1 MINQYMG
8 ILRHLLSG
16 WYRPCCL
23 HSVLLI
29 LCLKALTWWIPT
41 PPFIAQS
48 KLTSH
53 HGGHGGDYL
62 QGSGRWLKRWDD
74 RFVPRRFFFELSF
87 FGADSRYNLVSVTWN
102 RWWWYC
108 MMWCDVIWY
117 DVKWCDVIW
126 YDMLCYD
133 MMMRRMRNTNTS
145 LRSLM
150 KFPFRFPFLESI
162 VLAYGNWEKPKK
174 GLETFG
180 SWNDD
185 FGRQFLITGLV
196 EKGPW
201 QKPGP
206 PTIEPTSSEDD
217 QPNGNAGEGKNQRK
231 QQTWWWPLK
240 IQGRVNERSLSWKRI
255 FQQVCG

>member
-1 MINQYMG
+1 MIG
-8 ILRHLLSG
+8 LSHDSTTFFVFLIIL
-16 WYRPCCL
+16 
-23 HSVLLI
+23 
-29 LCLKALTWWIPT
+29 
-41 PPFIAQS
+41 
-48 KLTSH
+48 
-53 HGGHGGDYL
+53 
-62 QGSGRWLKRWDD
+62 
-74 RFVPRRFFFELSF
+74 
-87 FGADSRYNLVSVTWN
+87 FGADSRYNLVSVTWS
-102 RWWWYC
+102 RWWWYG

-117 DVKWCDVIW
+117 A
-126 YDMLCYD
+126 MLCYD
-133 MMMRRMRNTNTS
+133 MMIRRRRNTNTS
-145 LRSLM
+145 LHLLM

-162 VLAYGNWEKPKK
+162 VLAYGTWEKPKK

-240 IQGRVNERSLSWKRI
+240 IQGRVNERSLSWKESSNKFVGKNI
-255 FQQVCG
+255 WIILIAS